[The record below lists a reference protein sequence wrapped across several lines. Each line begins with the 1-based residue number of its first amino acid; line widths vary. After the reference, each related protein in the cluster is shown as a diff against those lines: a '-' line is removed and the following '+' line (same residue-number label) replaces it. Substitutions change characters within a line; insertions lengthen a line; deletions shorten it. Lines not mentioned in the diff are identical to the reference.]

1 MAKLFNNLK
10 KIKISSKPFN
20 SLKNKLSKKESLKQT
35 IGRERELVYSKH
47 AKSKVAIIPKLIP
60 SFLLM
65 FKKVRSYNSER
76 IKEVSMILNSISNKP
91 VIVSLKSLEKPSLNS
106 FHTQDYLLFEI
117 KSGSSSSS
125 KYFVKHTADSVDLF
139 NNFHGAAE
147 IKALDIISKAG
158 FNVISAH
165 FGYVDKINKKS
176 FIFYE
181 FQEKLIDA
189 ETAYNKKLINDKQ
202 VFKIRKALFKV
213 EQNVNK
219 FIPKYKDLKTTS
231 NATIKDVF
239 PFHTKDNHSLPV
251 FIDPKTKKLYIYDP
265 WLLE

>member
-1 MAKLFNNLK
+1 MPRLFN
-10 KIKISSKPFN
+10 IKNKFKFSSKVYN
-20 SLKNKLSKKESLKQT
+20 SLKNTVGKKNPLKQV
-35 IGRERELVYSKH
+35 IGNKRELIYSKH

-91 VIVSLKSLEKPSLNS
+91 VIVSLKSLDKPSLNS

-117 KSGSSSSS
+117 KSGSSSS

-158 FNVISAH
+158 FNVVPAH
-165 FGYVDKINKKS
+165 FGYVDKVNKKS

-239 PFHTKDNHSLPV
+239 PFHTKEAHSLPV
-251 FIDPKTKKLYIYDP
+251 FIDPKSKKLYIYDP